1 MTLLFGTGGV
11 PLSPLKL
18 STVDGIRRVAQL
30 GLGCME
36 LEFVRGVKMGE
47 AAAQHVAEAAAAEKI
62 KLSAH
67 APYFINLNAHDP
79 AKITASKGYILQTA
93 RIAAVCGAG
102 SIVFHPA
109 FYLGDPPEKTFQ
121 AVKSHLADVMTQL
134 RRENNPV
141 RLRLEVMGKP
151 TSFGTLAEVL
161 RVCTELEGAGI
172 CVDFAHLHAYNGE
185 SNTYPEFCTVL
196 ENIRQHLGEAA
207 LGDMHLHISGI
218 AFSKKGETK
227 HLDLEDSDLRYHELL
242 RALKEY
248 KVGGLAICESPSLE
262 NDALRLQ
269 ETYAGL

>member
-1 MTLLFGTGGV
+1 MTLLFGTGGT
-11 PLSPLKL
+11 PLSSPTS

-47 AAAQHVAEAAAAEKI
+47 AAARHVAETAAVENI

-67 APYFINLNAHDP
+67 APYYINLNAHDP
-79 AKITASKGYILQTA
+79 AKITASQGYIMQSA

-121 AVKSHLADVMTQL
+121 AVKSHLEDVMTQL
-134 RRENNPV
+134 RRENNTV
-141 RLRLEVMGKP
+141 RVRLEVTGKP
-151 TSFGTLAEVL
+151 TAFGTLAEVL
-161 RVCTELEGAGI
+161 RLCTELEEIGI

-185 SNTYPEFCTVL
+185 YNTYPEFRAIL
-196 ENIRQHLGEAA
+196 ESISQYLGEAA

-218 AFSKKGETK
+218 AYGKKGERS
-227 HLDLEDSDLRYHELL
+227 HLDLKDADLRYRELL
-242 RALKEY
+242 RALKEF
-248 KVGGLAICESPSLE
+248 KVGGLAVCESPCLE
-262 NDALRLQ
+262 RDALLLQ